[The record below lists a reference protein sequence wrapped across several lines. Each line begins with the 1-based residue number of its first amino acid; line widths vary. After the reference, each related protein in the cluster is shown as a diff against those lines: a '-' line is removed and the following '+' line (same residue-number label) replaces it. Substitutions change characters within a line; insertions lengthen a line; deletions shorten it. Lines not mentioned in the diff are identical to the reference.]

1 MALRKKNNRKRAPR
15 RKAMRKRRTNPKP
28 PVRVNQLQTVNNFIP
43 KPQVF
48 HKTAL
53 STLSGASIIG
63 TGQPVSILGGALAS
77 SMPDW
82 ASIIQ
87 IYNRYK
93 MLKVKYTFNLQG
105 TGGNTLFTIDL
116 PKMIIRYNYDSN
128 LTAAGVHAK
137 LQDVANVQQFQ
148 FTPQQTSFSYTYY
161 PRCVEPVYLSTVATG
176 YKLARQQ
183 YIDTQYGAVPHYGIM
198 WYLDNLAT
206 GLILTYDVSY
216 ETAFKYQ
223 N

>member
-1 MALRKKNNRKRAPR
+1 MPMRKSMKRKSPRRPTKGRKRTA
-15 RKAMRKRRTNPKP
+15 KRT
-28 PVRVNQLQTVNNFIP
+28 VRVAQLNTINPQIP

-48 HKTAL
+48 RKTAI

-63 TGQPVSILGGALAS
+63 TGVGVPIIGGALAS

-82 ASIIQ
+82 SNIITL
-87 IYNRYK
+87 YNRYK
-93 MLKVKYTFNLQG
+93 MLKVTYTFNLQG
-105 TGGNTLFTIDL
+105 TGGNTLFTLDL
-116 PKMIIRYNYDSN
+116 PKMLVRYNYDSN
-128 LTAAGVHAK
+128 LTAAAVHAR
-137 LQDVANVQQFQ
+137 LQDVANVKQFQ

-161 PRCVEPVYLSTVATG
+161 PRCVEPVYLSLTATG

-183 YIDTQYGAVPHYGIM
+183 FIDVQYGTVPHYGIM

-206 GLILTYDVSY
+206 GLQLTYDVSY